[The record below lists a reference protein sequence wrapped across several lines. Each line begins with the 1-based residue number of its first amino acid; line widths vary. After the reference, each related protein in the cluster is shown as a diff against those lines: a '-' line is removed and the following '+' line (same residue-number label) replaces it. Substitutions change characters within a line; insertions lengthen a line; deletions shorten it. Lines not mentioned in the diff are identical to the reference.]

1 MFVNYDN
8 AVWRATLA
16 AMTSSHLEIADID
29 QIINRV
35 RKTRGWSYRT
45 LSERT
50 DSTVSHQRWQQ
61 LANADRLKEFPEPRT
76 ITAIAQALDV
86 DVTTVVLAL
95 AKSIGL
101 DVRPSPA
108 ASDLLPPEAD
118 LLSAEQREAIRI
130 LIKAMVP
137 QV

>member
-1 MFVNYDN
+1 
-8 AVWRATLA
+8 
-16 AMTSSHLEIADID
+16 MTSSHLQIAGID
-29 QIINRV
+29 HIINRV

-45 LSERT
+45 LAER
-50 DSTVSHQRWQQ
+50 SNGIVSHQRWQQ
-61 LANADRLKEFPEPRT
+61 LGTAERLKEFPEPRT
-76 ITAIAQALDV
+76 ITAMAEALDV

-95 AKSIGL
+95 GKTIGL

-118 LLSAEQREAIRI
+118 LLTAEQREAIRV

-137 QV
+137 QA